1 MSDPKY
7 KISINDLER
16 VGGIKKLEA
25 DGFSRSQIMDAVH
38 KQTNCAEFSHKTR
51 TQQREMVQNLFDRSV
66 NK

>member
-16 VGGIKKLEA
+16 VGGIKKLES
-25 DGFSRSQIMDAVH
+25 DGFSRVQIMDAIH

-51 TQQREMVQNLFDRSV
+51 TQQREMVEGLFNRSIEE
-66 NK
+66 